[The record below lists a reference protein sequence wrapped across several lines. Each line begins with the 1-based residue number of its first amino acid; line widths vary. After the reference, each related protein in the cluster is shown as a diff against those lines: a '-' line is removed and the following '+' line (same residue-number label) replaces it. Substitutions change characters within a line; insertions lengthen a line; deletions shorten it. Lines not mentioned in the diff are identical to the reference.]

1 MNQAQSDSQLLTLS
15 TLVQLQRDARHAKS
29 IETLGHLIVN
39 ETHRLTPY
47 QQAILWSTSRSGK
60 ARITAISGVALP
72 DFNAPFTQ
80 WLQQLTKELASHEG
94 NSETRQISQKDIL
107 PKQQEGWQEWSPGE
121 LLWLPMSTRQGK
133 PSAGML
139 LFRDTPWI
147 DSEIVL
153 LNNLSDAYQHALTAL
168 ERGKENLLSRL
179 FNTLFHR
186 PFQLLLGA
194 VLLST
199 LALPV
204 NESALAPAEVSP
216 SKPIIVSAP
225 LDGVVKSFHVQPN
238 QVVAEGDL
246 LFSLDKTI
254 IQSQNEVAAKV
265 LAIAKADYLRASQK
279 AFRDSESKAKL
290 SSLRAVVDEKT
301 AELEYSSRLLER
313 IQVRAE
319 QAGIAL
325 FSDPN
330 EWLGKPVVTGEKVL
344 TLADPAHTEL
354 RAWIPVSDA
363 INLEKGADVRFFLN
377 TDPTQPLEAILYQ
390 TAYEAEMT
398 PSDIL
403 AFPIKARFKDLP
415 DTPRIGL
422 KGTAKIYGREVT
434 LFYYL
439 FRRPIATLR
448 QYLGL

>member
-1 MNQAQSDSQLLTLS
+1 Q
-15 TLVQLQRDARHAKS
+15 
-29 IETLGHLIVN
+29 
-39 ETHRLTPY
+39 P
-47 QQAILWSTSRSGK
+47 
-60 ARITAISGVALP
+60 
-72 DFNAPFTQ
+72 
-80 WLQQLTKELASHEG
+80 LTKELASHEG
-94 NSETRQISQKDIL
+94 NTENRQISRKDIR
-107 PKQQEGWQEWSPGE
+107 PKHQEGWHEWSPGE

-168 ERGKENLLSRL
+168 ERGNGNPLSQL
-179 FNTLFHR
+179 FNTLFRR

-246 LFSLDKTI
+246 LFSLDKTT

-279 AFRDSESKAKL
+279 AFRDAESKAKL

-330 EWLGKPVVTGEKVL
+330 EWLGKPVVTGEKV
-344 TLADPAHTEL
+344 
-354 RAWIPVSDA
+354 
-363 INLEKGADVRFFLN
+363 
-377 TDPTQPLEAILYQ
+377 
-390 TAYEAEMT
+390 
-398 PSDIL
+398 
-403 AFPIKARFKDLP
+403 
-415 DTPRIGL
+415 
-422 KGTAKIYGREVT
+422 
-434 LFYYL
+434 
-439 FRRPIATLR
+439 
-448 QYLGL
+448 